1 MKVSEIRNKILLGK
15 TNEVKGKCYFCGKE
29 VDGMFWCFGCHHFVC
44 EECDTNAGEA
54 IGKHD
59 VRKHQEQSK

>member
-1 MKVSEIRNKILLGK
+1 MKVSEIKTKILSCDTG
-15 TNEVKGKCYFCGKE
+15 EVKGKCYFCGKE

-54 IGKHD
+54 MGEHS
-59 VRKHQEQSK
+59 VQEHRGH